1 MLKIWG
7 RASSIN
13 VHKVLWAA
21 DELGLPYERVDA
33 GLQYGVVTE
42 DWFADL
48 NPHRR
53 IPTIEDDGFVVWE
66 SNAIL
71 RYLTTKY
78 SPGLLMPEDLEGR
91 ARVDMWLDWQQ
102 TTVMPWLGPL
112 FLGLIRTKPED
123 RDQDE
128 IDRARREVE
137 AALVTLD
144 GVLAGKSYLVGGRFS
159 AADIPLGC
167 VAYRWYALDV
177 PHPDLPNLRA
187 WYERLTQRPAFAEHV
202 MKPLV

>member
-13 VHKVLWAA
+13 VQKVLWAA
-21 DELGLPYERVDA
+21 DELQLAYERVDA
-33 GLQYGVVTE
+33 GLQFGVVTE

-48 NPHRR
+48 NPSQR

-78 SPGLLMPEDLEGR
+78 RPGHLMPDDLETR
-91 ARVDMWLDWQQ
+91 TQADMWLDWQQ
-102 TTVMPWLGPL
+102 TTIMPWLGPL

-123 RDQDE
+123 RNADE
-128 IDRARREVE
+128 LRTAAGEVE
-137 AALVTLD
+137 AALRVLD
-144 GVLAGKSYLVGGRFS
+144 GTLTGKDYLVGGRFTV
-159 AADIPLGC
+159 ADIPLGC

-177 PHPDLPNLRA
+177 AHPDLPHLRA
-187 WYERLTQRPAFAEHV
+187 WYERLVKRPAFAEHV